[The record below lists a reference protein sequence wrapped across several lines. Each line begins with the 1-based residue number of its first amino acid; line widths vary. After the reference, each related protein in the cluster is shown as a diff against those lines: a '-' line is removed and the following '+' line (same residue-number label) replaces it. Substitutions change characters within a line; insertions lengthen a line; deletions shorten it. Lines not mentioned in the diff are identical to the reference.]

1 MIIIKAR
8 YQQRK
13 GSGIGKLFSKAI
25 SSAIVKHGLKKVIN
39 RVTDPALIQKVG
51 DAAVNGALSSTQ
63 EVVKNK
69 LKRSIADQLKK
80 KTKKQKSYE
89 ILGSGI
95 VLD

>member
-8 YQQRK
+8 YQRKK
-13 GSGIGKLFSKAI
+13 GSGIGHLFGKAV

-39 RVTDPALIQKVG
+39 KVTDPTLFQKVS
-51 DAAVNGALSSTQ
+51 DAAVNGALSTTK
-63 EVVKNK
+63 EAVKNK
-69 LKRSIADQLKK
+69 LKRSLTEQLKK
-80 KTKKQKSYE
+80 KTKKQKIDE

>member
-13 GSGIGKLFSKAI
+13 GSGIGKLFRKAV

-39 RVTDPALIQKVG
+39 KVTDPALIQKVG
-51 DAAVNGALSSTQ
+51 DVAVNGALSSTQ
-63 EVVKNK
+63 EAVKNK
-69 LKRSIADQLKK
+69 LKRSLAEQLKS
-80 KTKKQKSYE
+80 KTKKQKIDE
-89 ILGSGI
+89 VLGSGI